1 MSPLDDG
8 TYSAVVVE
16 AIADVERV
24 DVVHLELAISA
35 GSRKGDVIAMT
46 SMGTTRRDIDLL
58 GLPVTLT
65 VRDGMPRVVF
75 D

>member
-8 TYSAVVVE
+8 TYSAIVVE
-16 AIADVERV
+16 ARADDERV

-35 GSRKGDVIAMT
+35 GPMRGEVVAMHAA
-46 SMGTTRRDIDLL
+46 GITRRDIDML

-65 VRDGMPRVVF
+65 VRGGVPRVVF